1 MKKYKYWKDIVE
13 PMKKIIPLIMLAS
26 LSALANP
33 VKADITSR
41 FASSVQLSVGG
52 AHTSTDRIG
61 SSYAVSGS
69 GVDTSITPSGGSAV
83 ADQVSSGAITSG
95 VYTPG
100 VVVAEQ
106 KTAGSAFSFSQ
117 SYTQADA
124 LPTSA
129 ATVGAI
135 NNFGSMSS
143 TAGGTVGSLAGTVSS
158 AHAFT
163 GVAAGGANTSAT
175 SQFVTELSIR

>member
-1 MKKYKYWKDIVE
+1 
-13 PMKKIIPLIMLAS
+13 MKKIIPLVMIAS
-26 LSALANP
+26 AVALANP

-52 AHTSTDRIG
+52 AHTSTNRIG

-69 GVDTSITPSGGSAV
+69 GVDTSITPTGGSAV
-83 ADQVSSGAITSG
+83 SDQISSGAITSG

-117 SYTQADA
+117 SYTQGDA
-124 LPTSA
+124 LATSA
-129 ATVGAI
+129 PTVGAV
-135 NNFGSMSS
+135 NNFGNMSS

-158 AHAFT
+158 GHAFT